1 MNEPFDIPKLL
12 KLRKITKAISSY
24 LEQELKCHIATLEPL
39 FHPRLVLG
47 EHISG
52 IKQPVKGSDVTFKQ
66 LQELYKSLQQSK
78 AFYNIL
84 EELQFPIEVFGSSLE
99 LTPYEYTYKTEAT
112 NNDGNKIIRIAS
124 PLKWVLGYK
133 NQGTSQLKELLTDPV
148 NSRKTDIRMCVLH
161 LLVMHSVFSKRQDLT
176 KLLEA
181 LRFRVFSDPSTEFGK
196 LPLVYIMSPIK
207 TILPPDELIIQSTE
221 LSGMP
226 VFEELIDLDAINQ
239 LTDPYKEHL
248 LELVNGANPSN

>member
-24 LEQELKCHIATLEPL
+24 LEQELKSHIATLEPL

-47 EHISG
+47 EYISG
-52 IKQPVKGSDVTFKQ
+52 IKQPVKGSDATFKEF
-66 LQELYKSLQQSK
+66 QELYKALQQSK
-78 AFYNIL
+78 VFYNIL
-84 EELQFPIEVFGSSLE
+84 DELQSPIEVFGSSLE

-112 NNDGNKIIRIAS
+112 NNIIRIAS

-133 NQGTSQLKELLTDPV
+133 NQGASQLKELLTGNV
-148 NSRKTDIRMCVLH
+148 NSRKTDIRICVLH
-161 LLVMHSVFSKRQDLT
+161 LLVMHSVFSKRQDFT

-181 LRFRVFSDPSTEFGK
+181 LRFKEFSEPSTEFGN
-196 LPLVYIMSPIK
+196 LPLIYIMSPIK
-207 TILPPDELIIQSTE
+207 TILPPDDLIIQSTE
-221 LSGMP
+221 LSGRS
-226 VFEELIDLDAINQ
+226 VFEEVIDLDAINQ

-248 LELVNGANPSN
+248 LQLVNGANPTV